1 MLASSLD
8 LPLAARALG
17 RWTRKPRLAERRVG
31 GVPTT
36 VALPDTPGGAPALV
50 FLNGATPLGRYHP
63 AVRRLAQGIARAG
76 IATYVPDVH
85 GLVRGEITERTVAD
99 GVAVSRAA
107 ADEAAAGE
115 TALAGISVGATLA
128 LLVAAEPGLGSRVRI
143 VGAVAPYADLVE
155 VIRLATTG
163 RYRSDSVLEA
173 YETDPF
179 LGLVVARSLLAGLPE
194 GEVRD
199 TVLRRLRAVPSTD
212 PEPLA
217 CLRDVDSHSAPA
229 EVARVVELLR
239 NRDPERFEDLHGQ
252 LPEHIRRRIDWLS
265 PLRRASAI
273 DAPVELASG
282 PRDKYFPLAE
292 SRSLVAALP
301 RARLTVTPLLDH
313 AGPAISRLQP
323 IGAARFYRFL
333 ERTLAAAG
341 GADSSA
347 ILRA

>member
-8 LPLAARALG
+8 LPLVARALG
-17 RWTRKPRLAERRVG
+17 RLTRQPRLEERRVE

-36 VALPDTPGGAPALV
+36 VALPDTPGGRPALV

-85 GLVRGEITERTVAD
+85 GLVRGEITERTIAD

-107 ADEAAAGE
+107 ADEAATGA

-179 LGLVVARSLLAGLPE
+179 LGLVVARSLLAGLAE

-199 TVLRRLRAVPSTD
+199 TVLRRLRAVPPSD

-217 CLRDVDSHSAPA
+217 CLRELGSDGAPA
-229 EVARVVELLR
+229 DVARVVELLR
-239 NRDPERFEDLHGQ
+239 NCDPERFDDLYGR
-252 LPEHIRRRIDWLS
+252 LPEHVRRRIDWLS
-265 PLRRASAI
+265 PLRRASAVV
-273 DAPVELASG
+273 APVELASG

-333 ERTLAAAG
+333 ERTVAAAG

-347 ILRA
+347 ILRS